1 MKTNTVSQYDQQA
14 ADFLTTYGIAVD
26 IKPAKEKAPAWVAPG
41 EKHGH
46 RYRVTLRHN
55 NRPAVSFDFWGSI
68 KDREDGNRPS
78 AYDVLA
84 CISGDV
90 NCPEN
95 FADFCAEYGY
105 DEDSRKAEATF
116 KRCHAFGVQLRE
128 FFPEGEERD
137 ALCEIA

>member
-1 MKTNTVSQYDQQA
+1 MKTTTVSQYGQQA
-14 ADFLTTYGIAVD
+14 ADFLTRYAVAVD
-26 IKPAKEKAPAWVAPG
+26 IKPAKDKAPAWVG
-41 EKHGH
+41 QGDKHGH

-55 NRPAVSFDFWGSI
+55 DRPSVSFDFWGSI
-68 KDREDGNRPS
+68 NDREKGERPS

-90 NCPEN
+90 NCPET
-95 FADFCAEYGY
+95 FTDFCGEYGY

-116 KRCHAFGVQLRE
+116 KRCHSLAMQLRA